1 MDFKLD
7 GLRGHSKA
15 VRIMMNLRLNVEISI
30 KCLEAADTLVTAKLV
45 VRVEVSVEAVEVKD
59 LVEVKASEVVEVSEA
74 KAGLATVVDLV
85 TEVAED
91 LVIVEATME
100 VLEVVEAAVD
110 SEAMEA
116 VEATK
121 ILLYRIPF
129 FVRIKIEEREIMSA

>member
-1 MDFKLD
+1 
-7 GLRGHSKA
+7 
-15 VRIMMNLRLNVEISI
+15 MMNLRLNVEISI

-121 ILLYRIPF
+121 VLLYIIPF
-129 FVRIKIEEREIMSA
+129 FVRIEIEEKEREIMSA

>member
-1 MDFKLD
+1 
-7 GLRGHSKA
+7 
-15 VRIMMNLRLNVEISI
+15 MMNLRLNVEISI

-59 LVEVKASEVVEVSEA
+59 LAEVKDLVEVKASEVVEVSEA

-85 TEVAED
+85 TEVVAD

-110 SEAMEA
+110 TEAMEA

-121 ILLYRIPF
+121 VLLYIIPF
-129 FVRIKIEEREIMSA
+129 FVRIEIEKKEREIMSA